1 MALSCF
7 EGKGGFTPVV
17 IPRVLRCVLLFN
29 LAIPKAFNRIA
40 STLKATLN
48 EGEIYVAHSMQIWRN
63 KSGRCQS
70 I

>member
-7 EGKGGFTPVV
+7 EAHDGFTPVV
-17 IPRVLRCVLLFN
+17 IPRGFRSALLFD

-48 EGEIYVAHSMQIWRN
+48 EGEIYVAHSM
-63 KSGRCQS
+63 
-70 I
+70 